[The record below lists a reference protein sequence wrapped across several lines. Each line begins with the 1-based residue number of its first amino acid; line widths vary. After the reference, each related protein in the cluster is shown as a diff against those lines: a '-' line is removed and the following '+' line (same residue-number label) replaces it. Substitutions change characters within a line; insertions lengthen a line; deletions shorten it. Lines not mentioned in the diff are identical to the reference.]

1 METVHGAPDVW
12 QQLQQLRLGDPVRW
26 ALELPSRL
34 MQGLPVRWVRELP
47 DKLTDD
53 TVQTGTQGAAPARS
67 VLSGDAML
75 ATGAEGVHILGMFGS
90 RFFLAAM
97 LAGFVISRIHV
108 LVHRQRVRALGAA
121 ARIAL
126 HLPVQLLLWRALAQV
141 SVVLAAQDTQGG
153 LLRMKAVVSAA
164 AEAAH
169 ACGVDATADG
179 AMWAAFSAVC
189 LFDCVDVFVAR
200 LEGSPCAPYEFI
212 GELIERTSLFYF
224 YGTSVRVQELAL
236 LGVVEKLLLGA
247 VLLALPN
254 GWRWRLIPTAI
265 SNVLRLM
272 HFAASM
278 CSQSTPYAIY
288 PLVHVMSMAL
298 LAVSLAIVLVTV
310 AVLSLA
316 RLVDRLGF
324 ARRVAL
330 PPPPLTVALYDRRGV
345 FQGVANDGA
354 DDDALLELATDMPI
368 VPDLRRDFSVEIL
381 DLAAACLQQFS
392 TQIRSTGLARPCGA
406 VRLPKTTA
414 LDEYVNHVV
423 TSSDYGQSAFL
434 AENEHSHSGFAAFV
448 EDEPTALGPASSN
461 SFGLAHVLNDTR
473 ANSVRRLSLGVW
485 ALIAALGH
493 YALERKMG
501 SLDPAA
507 VKGRRR
513 ADKLC
518 RLDVSGPELADYCID
533 DDADDD
539 ASSDYDFICAASD
552 TSDASDN
559 ELEPDGLVGE
569 TAALVADILSG
580 ADDDLPADRLAAAV
594 AFMAHSLVDTSTGGP
609 AVMTRSMYTRQMTH
623 AEASGA
629 PLLGTLAGLYQNDIV
644 STTVAAPFARSETDA
659 LAQLIHSRRTAEPRG
674 DDTRSLCVVCWTNAR
689 CVMLRPCRCLC
700 LCNDCRA
707 ALVVRNFDHCP
718 CCRRTVAGYSRV
730 YAV

>member
-34 MQGLPVRWVRELP
+34 MLGLPVRWVRELP
-47 DKLTDD
+47 DRLTDD
-53 TVQTGTQGAAPARS
+53 TAQAGAHGVAPARS
-67 VLSGDAML
+67 ALSGDAIL
-75 ATGAEGVHILGMFGS
+75 AAGAEGVHILGMFGS

-126 HLPVQLLLWRALAQV
+126 HLPVQLLLWRALAQM
-141 SVVLAAQDTQGG
+141 SVVLAAQNTQGG
-153 LLRMKAVVSAA
+153 LQWMRAAVSAA
-164 AEAAH
+164 AEAAR

-179 AMWAAFSAVC
+179 AMWSAFSTVC

-247 VLLALPN
+247 MLLALPN

-265 SNVLRLM
+265 SNVLRLL

-324 ARRVAL
+324 AHRV
-330 PPPPLTVALYDRRGV
+330 PPPAPLTVALYDRRGV

-354 DDDALLELATDMPI
+354 DDDALLELTADVPI

-414 LDEYVNHVV
+414 LDEYVDHVV
-423 TSSDYGQSAFL
+423 ASGDHGHSAFL

-448 EDEPTALGPASSN
+448 EDEPTALGPAPSN

-507 VKGRRR
+507 AKGRRR
-513 ADKLC
+513 ANKLR
-518 RLDVSGPELADYCID
+518 RLDMPDPALADYCID

-539 ASSDYDFICAASD
+539 ASSDYDFICATSD
-552 TSDASDN
+552 TSDASDD

-580 ADDDLPADRLAAAV
+580 ADDDLPTDRLAAAV
-594 AFMAHSLVDTSTGGP
+594 AFMAHSLVDSSTGGP

-623 AEASGA
+623 AEVPGV
-629 PLLGTLAGLYQNDIV
+629 PLLGTLAGLYQSDIA
-644 STTVAAPFARSETDA
+644 STAVAAPFARSETDA
-659 LAQLIHSRRTAEPRG
+659 LAQLIHSRRTTEPRG
-674 DDTRSLCVVCWTNAR
+674 DDTRSLCVVCWANAR

-718 CCRRTVAGYSRV
+718 CCRRTVSGYSRV

>member
-1 METVHGAPDVW
+1 
-12 QQLQQLRLGDPVRW
+12 
-26 ALELPSRL
+26 
-34 MQGLPVRWVRELP
+34 
-47 DKLTDD
+47 
-53 TVQTGTQGAAPARS
+53 
-67 VLSGDAML
+67 
-75 ATGAEGVHILGMFGS
+75 
-90 RFFLAAM
+90 
-97 LAGFVISRIHV
+97 
-108 LVHRQRVRALGAA
+108 
-121 ARIAL
+121 
-126 HLPVQLLLWRALAQV
+126 
-141 SVVLAAQDTQGG
+141 
-153 LLRMKAVVSAA
+153 MKAVVSAA

-345 FQGVANDGA
+345 FQGVSNDGA
-354 DDDALLELATDMPI
+354 DDDALLELAADMPI

-513 ADKLC
+513 ADKLR

-552 TSDASDN
+552 TSDASDD

-674 DDTRSLCVVCWTNAR
+674 DDTRSLETREAGDARVTLTEKTQRAQMEWRQGRAGQMRLREQLKEPSLAGWQRRKIELKLKLGADGWEPEKKIATSSMEKIRLLNSEFPKEWTIKHLSEQFKISQESVR
-689 CVMLRPCRCLC
+689 RILKSKFQSSEEHTEQREHQRKLKI
-700 LCNDCRA
+700 RA
-707 ALVVRNFDHCP
+707 FKRSEK
-718 CCRRTVAGYSRV
+718 GGSK
-730 YAV
+730 

>member
-1 METVHGAPDVW
+1 
-12 QQLQQLRLGDPVRW
+12 
-26 ALELPSRL
+26 
-34 MQGLPVRWVRELP
+34 
-47 DKLTDD
+47 
-53 TVQTGTQGAAPARS
+53 
-67 VLSGDAML
+67 
-75 ATGAEGVHILGMFGS
+75 
-90 RFFLAAM
+90 
-97 LAGFVISRIHV
+97 
-108 LVHRQRVRALGAA
+108 
-121 ARIAL
+121 
-126 HLPVQLLLWRALAQV
+126 
-141 SVVLAAQDTQGG
+141 
-153 LLRMKAVVSAA
+153 
-164 AEAAH
+164 
-169 ACGVDATADG
+169 
-179 AMWAAFSAVC
+179 
-189 LFDCVDVFVAR
+189 
-200 LEGSPCAPYEFI
+200 
-212 GELIERTSLFYF
+212 
-224 YGTSVRVQELAL
+224 
-236 LGVVEKLLLGA
+236 
-247 VLLALPN
+247 
-254 GWRWRLIPTAI
+254 
-265 SNVLRLM
+265 
-272 HFAASM
+272 
-278 CSQSTPYAIY
+278 
-288 PLVHVMSMAL
+288 MAL

-354 DDDALLELATDMPI
+354 DDDALLELAADMPI

-513 ADKLC
+513 ADKLR

-552 TSDASDN
+552 TSDASDD

-609 AVMTRSMYTRQMTH
+609 AVMTRSMYTHQMTH